1 MFAKLFLATLLASAS
16 GATLGAKPAAK
27 ALRLRGGLDDTTV
40 LKINAGALALFG
52 TEFGSALLGSKHGFL
67 RYFGEGEPSVAI
79 QQYSEAFGIGLLVLA
94 AQTFD
99 IATNGDDGAK
109 AKFGKILTY
118 GWIGWSLMHVKWY
131 LEGTLRTTGSLFG
144 QESFGQVGGGIP
156 CVLTAARRA
165 NDQGERH
172 SKLTRTEGSGT
183 SPSSHAAAAHHPC
196 QRHVWPRGWW

>member
-1 MFAKLFLATLLASAS
+1 MSCARQRVAIAIKFSHRVFRARAFAVIQMFAKLFLTTLLASAS

-156 CVLTAARRA
+156 CFLTAAA
-165 NDQGERH
+165 GIKQFV
-172 SKLTRTEGSGT
+172 L
-183 SPSSHAAAAHHPC
+183 
-196 QRHVWPRGWW
+196 

>member
-16 GATLGAKPAAK
+16 GATLGAKPAAAK

-156 CVLTAARRA
+156 CLLTAAA
-165 NDQGERH
+165 GIKQF
-172 SKLTRTEGSGT
+172 LL
-183 SPSSHAAAAHHPC
+183 
-196 QRHVWPRGWW
+196 